1 MALILAILLALSL
14 TALGWLL
21 LDPARRQ
28 QAGFH
33 EAELALA
40 GMAVR
45 TGRLPSPAELVRSLG
60 LVPPPNSQM
69 HRDLALTGFALTVE
83 QLYLYKTLAA
93 GAGLLLAA
101 LVAAA
106 GEGTI
111 AVILL
116 VMGLAAWGLPDARTR
131 AEAKKVR
138 AAISRQLP
146 PFLQALA
153 MMTEAGM
160 NLHPAILAYAQQ
172 SHTELGRELQLAMAE
187 AQMGAPLA
195 EALLRLA
202 SRCDVPELYRAV
214 AALVQASE
222 RGGAGIA
229 ETCRQLAAEA
239 WAKRRDMAREMGQKA
254 AAKMFLPILL
264 LVLPTLFLFMIGPAL
279 YSMMVNF

>member
-1 MALILAILLALSL
+1 MALVLALLL
-14 TALGWLL
+14 TLTLTGLGWLL
-21 LDPARRQ
+21 LNPAGRQ
-28 QAGFH
+28 PSRFSQA
-33 EAELALA
+33 ERVLA
-40 GMAVR
+40 GQDLSGSRPRWPVQ
-45 TGRLPSPAELVRSLG
+45 LVRSLG
-60 LVPPPNSQM
+60 LVPPPNSQL

-83 QLYLYKTLAA
+83 EMYFYKILSA

-101 LVAAA
+101 VVSIT

-111 AVILL
+111 ALILL
-116 VMGLAAWGLPDARTR
+116 VMGLAAWGLPDARIR

-138 AAISRQLP
+138 AAVARQLP

-160 NLHPAILAYAQQ
+160 NMHPAILAYAQQ
-172 SHTELGRELQLAMAE
+172 NQTALGRELQLAMAE

-214 AALVQASE
+214 AALVQTSE

-239 WAKRRDMAREMGQKA
+239 WAKRRDMARELGQKA

-264 LVLPTLFLFMIGPAL
+264 LVLPTLFLFMIGPAF
-279 YSMMVNF
+279 YSMLVNF

>member
-1 MALILAILLALSL
+1 MALAVALLLTLTL

-28 QAGFH
+28 PAGF
-33 EAELALA
+33 
-40 GMAVR
+40 R
-45 TGRLPSPAELVRSLG
+45 QAELVLIGHDLAGGRPRRHIELIRSLRI
-60 LVPPPNSQM
+60 LPPPNSQL
-69 HRDLALTGFALTVE
+69 HRDLALTGFHLTVE
-83 QLYLYKTLAA
+83 ELYLFKILAA
-93 GAGLLLAA
+93 GAGLFLAA
-101 LVAAA
+101 LVAAT
-106 GEGTI
+106 GESAI
-111 AVILL
+111 ALMLL
-116 VMGLAAWGLPDARTR
+116 VMGLAAWGLPDARIR
-131 AEAKKVR
+131 AEAKKAR

-172 SHTELGRELQLAMAE
+172 NETALGRELQLAMAE

-202 SRCDVPELYRAV
+202 GRCDVPELYRTVAV
-214 AALVQASE
+214 LVQASE
-222 RGGAGIA
+222 RSGAGIA

-239 WAKRRDMAREMGQKA
+239 WAKRRDLAREMGQKA

-264 LVLPTLFLFMIGPAL
+264 LVLPTLFLFMIGPAF